1 MRKIKKTKEVTPP
14 LPLDKPA
21 SYDNKTTKATHTVGN
36 RETVHQPTR
45 DMDNANPQK
54 TREKMEMDTTKRERD
69 PGMTRK

>member
-21 SYDNKTTKATHTVGN
+21 SYDNKTTKSTRTVGN
-36 RETVHQPTR
+36 RETVSQPTH
-45 DMDNANPQK
+45 DKEKASPQK

-69 PGMTRK
+69 PGMTKR